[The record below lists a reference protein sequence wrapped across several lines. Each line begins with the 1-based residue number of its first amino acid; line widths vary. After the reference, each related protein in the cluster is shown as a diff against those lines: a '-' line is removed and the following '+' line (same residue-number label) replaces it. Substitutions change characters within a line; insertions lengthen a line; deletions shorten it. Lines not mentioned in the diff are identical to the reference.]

1 MAHTNT
7 QSQRRQRLPVSSSDA
22 GVSNHG
28 GDDHS
33 GLPCSIPLAFL
44 TINSVSTIYRA
55 SVNGDTPM
63 VVFIV
68 FVYLAYLLLDYCLT
82 ELNRSP
88 PTDRG
93 PQRAVLKLVA
103 WIFTTAIGFGFA
115 YHFSQLTG
123 ACMAVAFHAL
133 AAATS
138 GVVFYTYFYC
148 DSEDHGR
155 RKWCRFEKI
164 NVEFEFSGVRKA
176 NADTK
181 GAGNLYTA
189 AENV

>member
-1 MAHTNT
+1 MAHTNA
-7 QSQRRQRLPVSSSDA
+7 QRRQRLPVSSSDT
-22 GVSNHG
+22 GVDNRGGG

-44 TINSVSTIYRA
+44 TINSVNTIYRA

-93 PQRAVLKLVA
+93 PRRTALKLVA
-103 WIFTTAIGFGFA
+103 WVFTTAIGFGFA

-133 AAATS
+133 AATTS

-148 DSEDHGR
+148 DHGDCGR
-155 RKWCRFEKI
+155 GNGCKVEKI
-164 NVEFEFSGVRKA
+164 DVKFVFGRAKTASATAKS
-176 NADTK
+176 
-181 GAGNLYTA
+181 AGDVPDA